1 MNTLRSKNNEICRYA
16 NMMDGLYYDVAK
28 KMGVNISKLTLFYA
42 LQMYGSVS
50 QKQLC
55 EEWLIPK
62 TTVNTVVK
70 KSLEDG
76 DIEFKKVDG
85 SKEKLIVLTEAG
97 NINATNLL
105 KDLYRAENR
114 ALQLTIDKYSD
125 EFIEVLAFYTKQ
137 LDEEFKAI
145 DKKE

>member
-125 EFIEVLAFYTKQ
+125 EFIEALAFYTKQ